1 MSWTDSVIKEVLP
14 NGLTVLVQRDPSSP
28 VVAVVTHVKAGYFD
42 EPDEW
47 VGIAHVLEHMF
58 FKGSVSHGPGE
69 LARET
74 QLLGGYLNAATIYDK
89 TIYYAVVP
97 STNGGLSRAMMLQ
110 ADALMHA
117 ALDAEELAREI
128 EVIVQEAKRKLDTPG
143 AVTGE
148 TLYEQLFTVHRMRRW
163 RIGTEEGLRRLTAD
177 DLRAYYETRYT
188 PGKVI
193 IALTGD
199 LDVEDA
205 LEDARRIYGT
215 WDAPDH
221 EIEGSPAEPPGTRSE
236 LRVLRGDVER
246 PIVAI
251 GWRGVPALHPDA
263 TALEVTAGVLGRG
276 KGSLLASGVRKPG
289 LASSIGSYHYAPT
302 DLGVFEIGLTGDTET
317 LTDAID
323 RSLALARELGERGPD
338 PAQLERIRALTA
350 TGWARRLES
359 TDGRATL
366 LADFEALGDV
376 SMADDYYAAL
386 MAVEPDDV
394 QRAAATYLSLDAACA
409 TVYMPAEAPAPLN
422 GTWPLSPGAVAV
434 PETPRVRL
442 PLPRSTGSPAPESVR
457 LPFDVHAVQADGAD
471 LLVRRQQGS
480 GLVVIGAYYPGIRIR
495 ETEETAGVSW
505 LLARAALRGA
515 GGLGADELA
524 FAAESLGG
532 GVRAAVG
539 SETLGWVMTVR
550 ADAASDAAALLERL
564 AADPTLDPDEVAIER
579 ALQADD
585 AARARDDMLR
595 YPQQCVLRTALPRH
609 PYGYPPLG
617 DPDRVQ
623 ALAPETLRAWAEH
636 MRQARPVVV
645 AVGDLEPERL
655 LDAVAPF
662 AAWPADGRAAATISP
677 RWEAGRGDEQRDK
690 AQSALAMAFP
700 GPVANSA
707 QRYAAEVAGA
717 ILSGLAGRLF
727 EELRERRALA
737 YTVYAS
743 AWLRRSAG
751 AVLTY
756 IATSP
761 EREDEAR
768 DAMLGELALLA
779 REKVPEPELERARNY
794 AAGLVSIRRQHAQSL
809 VMEIADAWLLGM
821 MEHLVTVEDR
831 LRAVTADEIVAFAEE
846 VFVPDRRAEFVVR
859 GTGKSR

>member
-1 MSWTDSVIKEVLP
+1 MLWTASVVKEVLP

-58 FKGSVSHGPGE
+58 FKGSTSRGPGE

-97 STNGGLSRAMMLQ
+97 SVNSGLTRAMTLQ

-177 DLRAYYETRYT
+177 NLRAYYETRYT

-199 LDVEDA
+199 LDVDGA
-205 LEDARRIYGT
+205 LEDARRIYGA

-221 EIEGSPAEPPGTRSE
+221 EIDGSPAEPAGTRSE

-263 TALEVTAGVLGRG
+263 AILEMTAGVLGRG
-276 KGSLLASGVRKPG
+276 RGSLLASGVRKPG

-302 DLGVFEIGLTGDTET
+302 ELGVFEIGLTGDTGT

-323 RSLALARELGERGPD
+323 RSLALARRLGERGPD
-338 PAQLERIRALTA
+338 PAQIERVRALTA

-376 SMADDYYAAL
+376 TMADDYYAAV
-386 MAVEPDDV
+386 MAVGPGDV

-409 TVYMPAEAPAPLN
+409 TVYLPEEAPAPLN
-422 GTWPLSPGAVAV
+422 GTWPLSPTAIAVPGTPHIRLPRSMASAV
-434 PETPRVRL
+434 PE
-442 PLPRSTGSPAPESVR
+442 AVR
-457 LPFDVHAVQADGAD
+457 LPFGVHAVQADGAD

-480 GLVVIGAYYPGIRIR
+480 GLVVIGAYYPGIRVR
-495 ETEETAGVSW
+495 ETDETAGISW

-564 AADPTLDPDEVAIER
+564 AADPTLDSDEVAIER
-579 ALQADD
+579 ALQVDD
-585 AARARDDMLR
+585 AARTRDDMLH
-595 YPQQCVLRTALPRH
+595 YPQQCVLRTALPGH

-623 ALAPETLRAWAEH
+623 ALAPEMVRAWAE
-636 MRQARPVVV
+636 RLREARPVVV

-662 AAWPADGRAAATISP
+662 AAWPADGDAPATTP
-677 RWEAGRGDEQRDK
+677 VRWEAGRGGEEREK

-700 GPVANSA
+700 GPVANSD

-717 ILSGLAGRLF
+717 LLSGLAGRLF

-737 YTVYAS
+737 YTVHAS

-768 DAMLGELALLA
+768 DAMLGELARLA
-779 REKVPEPELERARNY
+779 REKVPEPELERARSY
-794 AAGLVSIRRQHAQSL
+794 AAGLVSIRRQYAQSL

-821 MEHLVTVEDR
+821 TEHLVTVEDR
-831 LRAVTADEIVAFAEE
+831 LRAVTAEEIVAFAEE